1 MVDDDAALRRSFAW
15 LLEYEGAI
23 VYQFE
28 NGATAV
34 DWLEGSSDGCD
45 AVIMDLQMPVMD
57 GMTAV
62 RHIREILELVAL
74 PVIAITGQSLHKIEE
89 VAIKAGF
96 THVLEK
102 PVEFADLLKTIKQF
116 LDLKTHDAAGCRGN
130 ITPSF

>member
-89 VAIKAGF
+89 GAIKAGF

-102 PVEFADLLKTIKQF
+102 PVEFDDLLKTIKQF
-116 LDLKTHDAAGCRGN
+116 LHLKN
-130 ITPSF
+130 